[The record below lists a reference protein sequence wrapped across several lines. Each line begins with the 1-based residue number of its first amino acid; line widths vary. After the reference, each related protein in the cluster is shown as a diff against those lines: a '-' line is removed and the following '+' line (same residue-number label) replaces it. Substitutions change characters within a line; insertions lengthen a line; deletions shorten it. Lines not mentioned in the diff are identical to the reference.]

1 MTTTIIRHTRLWQEK
16 ARCDALL
23 ERERELERRRAK
35 EDAGDLG
42 QAGIRVSPKETFGV
56 NLINFPT
63 SKKMLTR

>member
-42 QAGIRVSPKETFGV
+42 QAGIRVSPKE
-56 NLINFPT
+56 NI
-63 SKKMLTR
+63 RR